1 MDKLFNNYF
10 SKRKLDKDQKRRLT
24 NKLMIFI
31 LHAVDKILER
41 KEYIN
46 LDIYEN
52 IFRKINKKFEK

>member
-1 MDKLFNNYF
+1 
-10 SKRKLDKDQKRRLT
+10 
-24 NKLMIFI
+24 MIFI

-52 IFRKINKKFEK
+52 ILKKIHKKFEKEVLIRIKEFLI